1 MDVYIDKSVH
11 SKIIRFYEA
20 AMRNHITLDENT
32 INRKIDRVYEALE
45 KLGDYAYIYSLAR
58 LNQEWKN
65 KGYREYIFEN
75 LHFAYQ
81 IYERKD
87 GTRIVRVHDI
97 CHSLLYK

>member
-32 INRKIDRVYEALE
+32 INRKIDRVY
-45 KLGDYAYIYSLAR
+45 
-58 LNQEWKN
+58 